1 MKFRFLP
8 ALGLSASMVMS
19 SCPKM
24 CAYNHFEEFSH
35 NFYEIERND
44 AELMNFYNEWGYL
57 PRLMTG
63 AILGDVG
70 RRLNL
75 RPITRLGDHLVKV
88 ENCQGAYK
96 ILYMV
101 CFFNDGNCRIRVPRG
116 LRRDGS
122 AIRNLDKI
130 DPIVFMQPFMTHP
143 GLNLITLDDSWF
155 NDFDREKL
163 CEAGFVKNGLL
174 TLTRENFV
182 RYLFRRFSERNANL
196 LARF

>member
-8 ALGLSASMVMS
+8 ALSLSASMVMS

-35 NFYEIERND
+35 HFYEIERND

-63 AILGDVG
+63 HILGDVG
-70 RRLNL
+70 RRLHL
-75 RPITRLGDHLVKV
+75 RPITRNNNHLVKV
-88 ENCQGAYK
+88 ENGNGSYK
-96 ILYMV
+96 IIYMV
-101 CFFNDGNCRIRVPRG
+101 NFFDDGSCRIRVPRG
-116 LRRDGS
+116 LWRNGS

-155 NDFDREKL
+155 NDFDRAKL
-163 CEAGFVKNGLL
+163 CEVGFVKNR
-174 TLTRENFV
+174 TLDITRENFA

-196 LARF
+196 LTRF